1 MKSIVKYNLM
11 VLLSLFSLNY
21 GISFSDVVRIVTN
34 PIGSCAKLIDP
45 ADKSG
50 FQKEFNKFHGEAL
63 KIGAA
68 YADAQQGSKPGE
80 GIASKFANI
89 YNKAEESGGEHS
101 VDEYLGGAAELG
113 TDYLSEHG
121 TDYLSEHGTDYL
133 SEQMGSE

>member
-21 GISFSDVVRIVTN
+21 GISFGDIVRFTVN

-45 ADKSG
+45 NDESG
-50 FQKEFNKFHGEAL
+50 FQKEYNKIHGAAL

-68 YADAQQGSKPGE
+68 YADSQQGSKPGE
-80 GIASKFANI
+80 GVASKFANI

-101 VDEYLGGAAELG
+101 AGEYLDEAGKLGA
-113 TDYLSEHG
+113 DYL
-121 TDYLSEHGTDYL
+121 YK
-133 SEQMGSE
+133 QMGS